1 VARGLSAGGRIL
13 GYRTVRASP
22 DAPVT
27 RRDRSAR
34 FEIDPAEAE
43 VIRRIFR
50 AYANGQSMKAIAHA
64 LNQEQV
70 AFPAQETKRGPARRG
85 WAVSAVRTIL
95 LNEKY
100 AGRWIWNKTR
110 FLKDPDS
117 GRRRPIDRPP
127 EEWIVQERPDLRIIN
142 PDLWAAAQAR
152 LRYVREAFGFR
163 AGRPQRGRASL
174 AYSPY
179 LLSGILRC
187 GACEARMTG
196 QTATRWKD
204 GRPYRYGW
212 CRCGFAA
219 AKGPSV
225 CAHSVGY
232 RQDRLEAT
240 VLERSRT
247 AMTPAMLERLTRMI
261 NAHLEAAAQQRTTRA
276 DQLTVEIRQLEREAG
291 HLVRFL
297 ASGNESDTVRDELR
311 AREMTLTA
319 LRAEHRDVAARDV
332 TARPQVHPTWI
343 LARFERLD
351 ELLRRDP
358 VRAKA
363 ELVKHLDGEL
373 RLTPLPSAGRERR
386 AEIRGRAN
394 LNGLL
399 KGQEAVFQYVGCGG
413 PLCTVRKQPAALPL
427 RGSPGSAVVVARP
440 LLFGDLQEPGTGLI
454 EQPLDRHIQ
463 VAAQT
468 HDVHRYGV
476 KGVRGVHDVRVVDLE
491 IVQWRGT
498 TELEVARREAVKA
511 GR

>member
-1 VARGLSAGGRIL
+1 
-13 GYRTVRASP
+13 
-22 DAPVT
+22 
-27 RRDRSAR
+27 
-34 FEIDPAEAE
+34 
-43 VIRRIFR
+43 
-50 AYANGQSMKAIAHA
+50 
-64 LNQEQV
+64 
-70 AFPAQETKRGPARRG
+70 
-85 WAVSAVRTIL
+85 L